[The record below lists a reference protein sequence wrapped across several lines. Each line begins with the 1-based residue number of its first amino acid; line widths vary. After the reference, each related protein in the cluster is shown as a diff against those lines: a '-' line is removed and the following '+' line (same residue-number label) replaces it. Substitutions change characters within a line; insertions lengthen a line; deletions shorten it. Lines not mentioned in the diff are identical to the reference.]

1 MVAAVVVTG
10 VAERSSGAADEDEWQ
25 ISGRAGVS
33 RVSAD
38 GRNPGGLRVQI
49 DGLYGLSDAW
59 ALRVAGSA
67 SYHLIGAD
75 MKAGLPA
82 GTASTYGLHA
92 GVNYTLDVLRLL
104 PFFEVAVGVFA
115 VRGQVVDPS
124 TALGMQV
131 GVGAEYL
138 LDPRLGLGAV
148 AEYVYSPFDLLSG
161 ALRGTG
167 PPQAFSLSARISWIL
182 H

>member
-1 MVAAVVVTG
+1 MVLSASMATAVERPAA
-10 VAERSSGAADEDEWQ
+10 AADEDEWQ

-38 GRNPGGLRVQI
+38 GRNPGGLRVQL

-67 SYHLIGAD
+67 SYHLLGAD
-75 MKAGLPA
+75 MMAGLPA
-82 GTASTYGLHA
+82 GAVSTYGLHA

-104 PFFEVAVGVFA
+104 PFFEVAVGMFA
-115 VRGQVVDPS
+115 VRGQVVDSS

-138 LDPRLGLGAV
+138 LDPRLGVGAV